1 LPEASSASQYARACR
16 HRDDEHRRQRDAEV
30 RRLYGGQCTGA
41 HLPGV
46 NRVLVTF
53 TDSGGTLRGE
63 TSVAIRTQ

>member
-1 LPEASSASQYARACR
+1 VTTNIAANATPRFGAFMAGSAPAPN
-16 HRDDEHRRQRDAEV
+16 
-30 RRLYGGQCTGA
+30 
-41 HLPGV
+41 LPGV